1 MNETRQ
7 IKKKHSLLPVYI
19 EIVTLILCCAGVF
32 YLHRQNGILIA
43 EIRQTAEKL
52 EEIQTQTDDLIKESE
67 NARKEIEILKENSLE
82 KEYELWLKRL
92 EQLQSSID

>member
-19 EIVTLILCCAGVF
+19 EIVALILCCAGVF
-32 YLHRQNGILIA
+32 YLHRQNGILRA

-82 KEYELWLKRL
+82 KEYELWLKRM
-92 EQLQSSID
+92 EQLQSAID